1 MFEYIKGIFDDP
13 DPSTA
18 FDYGDYCD
26 FSSTAANA
34 VAGKDV
40 LIAIWDSTGA
50 NILAIGGQQSLSLK
64 RTAETNEVKSK
75 DTESGW
81 SAAVA
86 GMKSWSI
93 DTGGVYVASDAAHQ
107 ILGEAFENGDNVCV
121 KIYNRKASKGMFGGI
136 ATITDYSIDA
146 PYDDSMTYSCT
157 LQGVGKLTD
166 FSLETVTHDTI
177 PQ

>member
-1 MFEYIKGIFDDP
+1 MMEYIKGLFDDP
-13 DPSTA
+13 VSTA
-18 FDYGDYCD
+18 FDSGDYCD

-40 LIAIWDSTGA
+40 LIAIWNKLGTK
-50 NILAIGGQQSLSLK
+50 ILAIAGQQSLSLS
-64 RTAETNEVKSK
+64 RTAETNEVITK
-75 DTESGW
+75 DSEGSW

-93 DTGGVYVASDAAHQ
+93 DTGGVFVADDESHQ
-107 ILGEAFENGDNVCV
+107 ILGQAFENGDNVCV
-121 KIYNRKASKGMFGGI
+121 KIYNRKAQKGMYGGI

-166 FSLETVTHDTI
+166 FSIDTVEHDTM
-177 PQ
+177 PA